1 MERNGYP
8 EETYYTF
15 SYSPIPD
22 ENGAVGG
29 IFCANTEDTKR
40 VIGER
45 QLALLRELA
54 ARTVNART
62 WYEACQLSV
71 EALSTNTRDLPFAVL
86 YRVFPDDRPAE
97 RVSSF
102 GVEQDHPAFPAH
114 SRLEKDDRWPLARA
128 LREHKFQHVADISRI
143 FGAEFPGGAW
153 DRPSLSAVI
162 LPIMAAGEGGHFCVL
177 IAGVN
182 PFRLFD
188 DDYSGFLEM
197 VAGQIASAI
206 ANAEAFEQERRRAEA
221 LTELD
226 RAKTAFFS
234 NVSHEFRTPLTLMLN
249 PLEELLGEEQ
259 PPQARSLVAVAH
271 RNGLRL
277 LKLVNSLLDFS
288 RVEAGRVQASFE
300 QTDLCQVTSD
310 IAKIF
315 EPALSKAGLRLT
327 IDCKPLAHDI
337 YIDHDMWEKIVLN
350 LLSNAFKFTFD
361 GEIIVQIGPSNDS
374 RRALFS
380 VRDTGIGIPDDQ
392 VPLLFER
399 FHRVEGAQGRSI
411 EGSGIGLA
419 LVQELVRLH
428 GGSVHVDSEQ
438 GEGTNFNVELPF
450 GRNHPPDDQTR
461 TPGNQ
466 LPAEVR
472 AQPYLLEAANWIS
485 ETPADDAITAPAD
498 AYQQPVANAHRKGQL
513 VLLADDNRDMRDYVR
528 RLLASAGFR
537 VETANDGDAALRLAK
552 ELKPALLLSDVMM
565 PGLDGFSLLRE
576 IRADPEL
583 NDTPVILLSARAGED
598 AKAEGLQ
605 YRAADYLSKP
615 FSA

>member
-1 MERNGYP
+1 MLAQALKGSEGTYVEAQILIMERNGYP

-114 SRLEKDDRWPLARA
+114 IRMEKDDRWPLARA

-162 LPIMAAGEGGHFCVL
+162 LPIMVAGEGGHSCVL
-177 IAGVN
+177 IAGLN

-188 DDYSGFLEM
+188 DDYSGFMELA
-197 VAGQIASAI
+197 AGQIASAI
-206 ANAEAFEQERRRAEA
+206 AGAEAFEQERRRAEA
-221 LTELD
+221 LMELD

-249 PLEELLGEEQ
+249 PMEEVLASDRS
-259 PPQARSLVAVAH
+259 PQTQSLVSVAH

-277 LKLVNSLLDFS
+277 LRLVNSLLDFS
-288 RVEAGRVQASFE
+288 RVEAGRAQASFE
-300 QTDLCQVTSD
+300 PTDLSQLTSD
-310 IAKIF
+310 IAGMF

-327 IDCKPLAHDI
+327 IDAEPLPRDV
-337 YIDHDMWEKIVLN
+337 YVDRDMWEKVVLN
-350 LLSNAFKFTFD
+350 LISNAFKFTLE
-361 GEIIVQIGPSNDS
+361 GEIEVRVAPSADG
-374 RRALFS
+374 RRAVVS
-380 VRDTGIGIPDDQ
+380 IRDTGIGIPKDQ
-392 VPLLFER
+392 LPLLFNR
-399 FHRVEGAQGRSI
+399 FHRVEGAKGRSI

-419 LVQELVRLH
+419 LVQELIQLH
-428 GGSVHVDSEQ
+428 GGSVRVESE
-438 GEGTNFNVELPF
+438 EGAGTTFTVEMPFDKRHLPE
-450 GRNHPPDDQTR
+450 DQIQVAQ
-461 TPGNQ
+461 NQ
-466 LPAEVR
+466 LPSEVR

-485 ETPADDAITAPAD
+485 ETPDDDVTATRAF
-498 AYQQPVANAHRKGQL
+498 QQPVRGRHGNGQL

-528 RLLASAGFR
+528 RLLTSVGFR
-537 VETANDGDAALRLAK
+537 VEAADDGQLALRLAK
-552 ELKPALLLSDVMM
+552 QLKPALVGS
-565 PGLDGFSLLRE
+565 R
-576 IRADPEL
+576 
-583 NDTPVILLSARAGED
+583 
-598 AKAEGLQ
+598 
-605 YRAADYLSKP
+605 
-615 FSA
+615 